1 MFFRSKPVGS
11 YRYLQIVHSVRE
23 GKKVRQQVIA
33 TLGRLDLL
41 EASGQ
46 LERLMRSGLRHC
58 ESFAVLDA
66 HSAGEIE
73 PVAIRRIGPD
83 LVFARLWKECG
94 IPDVLRS
101 ILKERHY
108 EFDVERAI
116 YLSVL
121 HRLFASG
128 SDRVAERWRE
138 DYLIPGTQGLD
149 LHHLYRA
156 MAFLG
161 EAIEELE
168 KPTGA
173 VRCTKDLVEE
183 ALFDRRRDLF
193 SEVELVFFDTT
204 SLYFE
209 GQGGEI
215 GQRGHNKDHRP
226 DLKQMV
232 VGMAVDVEGC
242 PICCEMWPGNTA
254 DVTTLV
260 PIVKRMRERFG
271 LREITVVADRG
282 MVSQKTLEALEG
294 SDPPVGYIIGVRM
307 RRQKEV
313 NLSVLGSKNP
323 WFESVPE
330 RRNAKDPA
338 PLKIKEVWVENR
350 RYVVCLNEEE
360 RRKDAH
366 DREAIVAHLKEQLRQ
381 GDKSLVGNKGYRRYL
396 KVQGDDHFAIDE
408 KQIKIEARYDGLWV
422 LRTNTVY
429 NAETVA
435 HVYKALWT
443 VEDII
448 RTAKSIMDTRPIYHR
463 CNETIRGHVFCSFL
477 ALLLKTELE
486 RRMKFADLKCEWAQV
501 IRGLEALQQ
510 VEASF
515 QDKRFVLRS
524 QLTSEA
530 SAALRA
536 TGVAAPPTLR
546 ELP

>member
-1 MFFRSKPVGS
+1 MFFRSKPAGS

-46 LERLMRSGLRHC
+46 LERLMRSGLRL
-58 ESFAVLDA
+58 AKVLV
-66 HSAGEIE
+66 SSTPMRLVRSNRWQFVGSGRTWSSLGSGRKAGS
-73 PVAIRRIGPD
+73 PKYCAPYSRNVTTS
-83 LVFARLWKECG
+83 LM
-94 IPDVLRS
+94 
-101 ILKERHY
+101 
-108 EFDVERAI
+108 VERAI
-116 YLSVL
+116 YLTVL

-128 SDRVAERWRE
+128 SDRAAERWRE
-138 DYLIPGTQGLD
+138 DYVIPGTEGLE

-260 PIVKRMRERFG
+260 PIVKRMRQRFG
-271 LREITVVADRG
+271 LRGITVVADRG
-282 MVSQKTLEALEG
+282 MVSKATLEAFES
-294 SDPPVGYIIGVRM
+294 SDPPVRYIVGVRM

-313 NLSVLGSKNP
+313 SLSVLGSRKR

-330 RRNAKDPA
+330 RRNAKDPS
-338 PLKIKEVWVENR
+338 PLKIKEVWVE
-350 RYVVCLNEEE
+350 
-360 RRKDAH
+360 
-366 DREAIVAHLKEQLRQ
+366 
-381 GDKSLVGNKGYRRYL
+381 
-396 KVQGDDHFAIDE
+396 
-408 KQIKIEARYDGLWV
+408 
-422 LRTNTVY
+422 
-429 NAETVA
+429 
-435 HVYKALWT
+435 
-443 VEDII
+443 
-448 RTAKSIMDTRPIYHR
+448 
-463 CNETIRGHVFCSFL
+463 
-477 ALLLKTELE
+477 
-486 RRMKFADLKCEWAQV
+486 
-501 IRGLEALQQ
+501 
-510 VEASF
+510 
-515 QDKRFVLRS
+515 
-524 QLTSEA
+524 
-530 SAALRA
+530 
-536 TGVAAPPTLR
+536 
-546 ELP
+546 